1 LVVVSGLL
9 YHTFEMPKIVDH
21 DARREELAA
30 AVWRLV
36 SREGLEAATVRR
48 VAADAGWS
56 TGALAHYF
64 AGKDDLLRFAFGLVV
79 ERWRA
84 RVAAAGESDRAR
96 AMLLAALPLDAE
108 RRAEIRIWFSFLG
121 LALARPEL
129 ATEQR
134 TAYRL
139 WRAAL
144 ADALRE
150 RGHAD
155 PDADAAALIA
165 LVDGLSVQAAFEP
178 RSFPSARLV
187 ELVDESLG
195 SPSR

>member
-1 LVVVSGLL
+1 
-9 YHTFEMPKIVDH
+9 MPKMVDH
-21 DARREELAA
+21 DVRREELAA

-36 SREGLEAATVRR
+36 SREGLEAATTRR
-48 VAADAGWS
+48 VAAEAGWS

-64 AGKDDLLRFAFGLVV
+64 AGKEDLLRFAFGLVV
-79 ERWRA
+79 ERWRS
-84 RVAAAGESDRAR
+84 RVAAAGEADRAR
-96 AMLLAALPLDAE
+96 AMLMAALPLDAE
-108 RRAEIRIWFSFLG
+108 RRAEVRIWFSFLG

-129 ATEQR
+129 AAEQR
-134 TAYRL
+134 DAYRR

-155 PDADAAALIA
+155 PQGDATALIA

-178 RSFPSARLV
+178 RSLPARRLV
-187 ELVDESLG
+187 ELVDESLR
-195 SPSR
+195 SRAR

>member
-1 LVVVSGLL
+1 VRRRASSFRASPA
-9 YHTFEMPKIVDH
+9 T
-21 DARREELAA
+21 RREP
-30 AVWRLV
+30 
-36 SREGLEAATVRR
+36 
-48 VAADAGWS
+48 
-56 TGALAHYF
+56 AL
-64 AGKDDLLRFAFGLVV
+64 GPGVIWFAF
-79 ERWRA
+79 
-84 RVAAAGESDRAR
+84 
-96 AMLLAALPLDAE
+96 P
-108 RRAEIRIWFSFLG
+108 G

-129 ATEQR
+129 ATAQR